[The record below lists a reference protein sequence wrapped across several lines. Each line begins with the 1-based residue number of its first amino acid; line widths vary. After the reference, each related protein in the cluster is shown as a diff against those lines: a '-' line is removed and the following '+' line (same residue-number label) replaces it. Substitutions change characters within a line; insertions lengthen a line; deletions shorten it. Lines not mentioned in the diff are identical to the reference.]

1 MTNLPEMSVEHWMQ
15 VMEQRRGGAILPGLE
30 RIRTIGESLELLHPS
45 CTVITVAGTNGKG
58 STVAALESLYRAAGY
73 RVAAYTSPHLL
84 RFNERIRF
92 NGEDISDAD
101 MSLAFSAVNAA
112 DTEAI
117 LSGFELLTLAA
128 LWHFRRQKPDVLILE
143 VGLGGRLDAT
153 NVIDSDVAVVT
164 TVDYDHQDYLGH
176 TLTEIGMEKVGIA
189 RSGRP
194 LVLAQAALPSA
205 VIERCH
211 AMGCMLI
218 QRGVDYFVEDN
229 GVELIVI
236 LRDKRLVFARGT
248 QTLHPQSLACA
259 IVVSELLQERLPL
272 TPFQR
277 EAGLSRAQIAG
288 RVQYHAGDV
297 SVLYDVSHNP
307 QSVGRLVETLERLSP
322 AGEVHAVFSALGD
335 KDIDSLV
342 AMMLSHVDYWYT
354 GVLDSQRAADA
365 ERLRAA
371 FTAHEREVYVYPDI
385 EAAWEA
391 ACNRART
398 GDLIVVYGS
407 FLTVGAVMSDGRLP
421 SAFKEVV

>member
-1 MTNLPEMSVEHWMQ
+1 MSVEHWMRE
-15 VMEQRRGGAILPGLE
+15 MEQRRGGAILPGLE
-30 RIRTIGESLELLHPS
+30 RIRTIGETLELLHPS

-58 STVAALESLYRAAGY
+58 STVAALESLYLAAGY
-73 RVAAYTSPHLL
+73 CVAAYTSPHLL

-92 NGEDISDAD
+92 NGGDISDAD
-101 MSLAFSAVNAA
+101 MSLSFSAVNAA
-112 DTEAI
+112 DTGAI

-128 LWHFRRQKPDVLILE
+128 LWHFKRLQPDVLILE

-164 TVDYDHQDYLGH
+164 TVDYDHQEYLGH
-176 TLTEIGMEKVGIA
+176 TLAEIGAEKVGIA
-189 RSGRP
+189 RSGKP
-194 LVLAQAALPSA
+194 LVLAQAGLPSE

-211 AMGCMLI
+211 AAGCTLI
-218 QRGVDYFVEDN
+218 QRDADYFVEESSE
-229 GVELIVI
+229 ELIVT
-236 LRDKRLVFARGT
+236 LQDKRLIFARGA
-248 QTLHPQSLACA
+248 QRLHPEALASA

-272 TPFQR
+272 TPAQR

-288 RVQYHAGDV
+288 RVQYLAGDV

-307 QSVGRLVETLERLSP
+307 QSVSRLVETLEGLSH
-322 AGEVHAVFSALGD
+322 AGDVHAVFSALGD
-335 KDIDSLV
+335 KDIDSLI
-342 AMMLSHVDYWYT
+342 AMMLPHVDFWYT
-354 GVLDSQRAADA
+354 GVLNSQRAAGA
-365 ERLRAA
+365 ERLQAA
-371 FTAHEREVYVYPDI
+371 FAANAREVHVYPDI

-391 ACNRART
+391 ACHRART